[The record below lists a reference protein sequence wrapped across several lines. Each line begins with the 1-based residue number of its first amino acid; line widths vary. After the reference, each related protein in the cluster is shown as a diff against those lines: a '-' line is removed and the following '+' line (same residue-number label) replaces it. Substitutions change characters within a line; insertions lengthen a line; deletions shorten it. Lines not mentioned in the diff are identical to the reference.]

1 MDFETMTPQ
10 QKAAVALVAFGAEV
24 SALVLKGL
32 NETELERITVEIANL
47 RDVPPE
53 IEEKVIEEC
62 HEVFMARQYI
72 SQGGVDFASTILEQ
86 AVGPAKAKEIMHR
99 LESSLRSSGF
109 KLLKDIDPKMLS
121 GFFQNEHP
129 QTTALVLEHP
139 QTTALVLTQL
149 SPDQAAA
156 VLSEL
161 SPELQAEVSLRI
173 ATMEKIA
180 PEILKEI
187 EGTLEKHFGADS
199 GRDLSVSGGAKAIAE
214 ILNVI
219 DTSAEKNILQ
229 SLEADDPELAGEI
242 KNMMFVF
249 DDLILLDDRSIQR
262 LLKEV
267 ETKDLSIALKA
278 ASDEVKNKLF
288 ANVSERVAV
297 MVKEEMEFMGP
308 TRLSDVEAAQ
318 SRIVETVRRL
328 EEEGQVIISGRGGK
342 EDIIV

>member
-121 GFFQNEHP
+121 GFFQN
-129 QTTALVLEHP
+129 EHP

-318 SRIVETVRRL
+318 SRIVEAVRRL